1 MKEVGPT
8 KILVVDDL
16 PEKLLTYQVILE
28 GPGQEVVTAQSG
40 AEALRLV
47 LQHDFAVILLDVN
60 MPGMDGFETAAM
72 IRQRKKSSHTPIIFI
87 TAFTDDMRVA
97 KGYAHGAV
105 DYILAPVVPEMLQAK
120 VSVFVDLFRMTQQVK
135 QQADEQIVL
144 AEERSRRTAVEESN
158 RRLSFLARASAILGS
173 SLDQD
178 VTARDLVRLTI
189 PVLADRASLA
199 LADPLIDEPLV
210 ICGRHE
216 APAVVLDETSGW
228 VGLPGHVERA
238 MRHSL
243 ATGNERFLPQPAA
256 GEPETAPQVAV
267 LPLQARNR
275 TFGVLALS
283 REDSDRHF
291 TPSDLTMAEALVSRA
306 AIALDNAQLYKDL
319 EHADRQ
325 KNEFLSMLAHEL
337 RNPLAPIRSA
347 VDVLRLCTQHDSDVV
362 WAQDVI
368 DRQVTH
374 LVRLVDELLDVSRI
388 TRGKIRLEMG
398 HLRLADVVAAAVET
412 SRPLIEAGRHH
423 LTVSVPEQPIW
434 IHADEARLA
443 QVLSNLL
450 NNAAKYTPPGGTIW
464 ITASQGGE
472 DAAISV
478 RDTGVGIPPEMLSR
492 VFDLFQQVDRSIDRS
507 QGGLGIGLT
516 LARRLVDMHGGSI
529 EAKSEGPG
537 RGSEF
542 IVRLPIGKPPPA
554 PASLDSPPGPEVND
568 PPAPSCGM
576 RVLVVDD
583 NVDAASSLGRLLKL
597 RSHVVHLAHDGPAA
611 LAAADEFRPDV
622 VLLDLGLPRLNG
634 YDVAR
639 RLREADPDKK
649 LLLIAVSG
657 YGGEANRSQAALV
670 GFNHYFVKPLDVE
683 DLLKALSSGANG
695 HSERVATMSAAK

>member
-1 MKEVGPT
+1 MKDVGPT

-28 GPGQEVVTAQSG
+28 GPGQELVTAQSG

-144 AEERSRRTAVEESN
+144 AEERSRRAAVEESN

-178 VTARDLVRLTI
+178 VTARDLVRLAI

-216 APAVVLDETSGW
+216 TPAVVLDESAGW
-228 VGLPGHVERA
+228 AGLPSHVEQA
-238 MRHSL
+238 MRRSL
-243 ATGNERFLPQPAA
+243 ATGSERFLPESALGEAQAA
-256 GEPETAPQVAV
+256 PKVAV

-388 TRGKIRLEMG
+388 TRGKIRLELG
-398 HLRLADVVAAAVET
+398 HLCLADVVGAAVET

-423 LTVSVPEQPIW
+423 LTVSVPVQPIW
-434 IHADEARLA
+434 VHADEARLA

-464 ITASQGGE
+464 VTASQAGE
-472 DAAISV
+472 EAVISV

-542 IVRLPIGKPPPA
+542 IVRLPIGMPPPPA
-554 PASLDSPPGPEVND
+554 SSPGSEVPNQQV
-568 PPAPSCGM
+568 PVQSGM

-639 RLREADPDKK
+639 RLREADPENK

-683 DLLKALSSGANG
+683 DLLKALASGANG
-695 HSERVATMSAAK
+695 HSDRVATMASK